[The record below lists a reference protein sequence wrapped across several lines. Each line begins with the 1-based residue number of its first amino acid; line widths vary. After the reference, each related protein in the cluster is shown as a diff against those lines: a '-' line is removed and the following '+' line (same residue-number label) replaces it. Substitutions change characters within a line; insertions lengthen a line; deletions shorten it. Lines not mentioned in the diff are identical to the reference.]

1 MINLDSFLLNDWQ
14 IKCNPCFASRV
25 LGKPLTV
32 KFALIELDMRC
43 CKVCTRKT
51 LEYVIRVSEFYISAV
66 TRSTQLIRYWSL

>member
-51 LEYVIRVSEFYISAV
+51 LE
-66 TRSTQLIRYWSL
+66 